1 MNRLSIGLGGLCF
14 SITLPL
20 NINSACLGIAVSVVS
35 KAQPLASTPE
45 ILALDQSPL
54 SGFCGFILVALV
66 VADST

>member
-1 MNRLSIGLGGLCF
+1 MFFNHLTAQYQLC
-14 SITLPL
+14 LPWY
-20 NINSACLGIAVSVVS
+20 CCFVVS

-54 SGFCGFILVALV
+54 GGFCGFIPVALV